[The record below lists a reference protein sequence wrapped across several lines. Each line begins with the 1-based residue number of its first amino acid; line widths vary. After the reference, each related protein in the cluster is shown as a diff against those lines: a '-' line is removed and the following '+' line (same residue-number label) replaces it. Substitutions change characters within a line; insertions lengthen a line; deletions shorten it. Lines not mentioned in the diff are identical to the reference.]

1 MTPWT
6 CRHFALPVG
15 GRPLVMGIVNTTPDS
30 FSDGG
35 KYAAE
40 DLAVAHA
47 EKLLAEGADILDI
60 GGESSRPG
68 ALPVSATDELARVLP
83 VVRKLAAKSCVVVS
97 VDTVKA
103 SVARACLDAGAAIV
117 NDISAATL
125 DPAMSET
132 VRELGAGLVIMHMRG
147 TPRTMQQNP
156 VYDDVVGEVKAYLA
170 ERLQFLE
177 EAGLDRSRIAVDP
190 GIGFGKTTPHNL
202 RLIRE
207 LGAFSGLG
215 CPVLL
220 GVSRKR
226 FIGEIT
232 GKPLEDRLFG
242 SLAVACHSAVMNT
255 AQILRV
261 HDVGPTVD
269 ALKMLAAVAGPV
281 E

>member
-1 MTPWT
+1 MRVWN
-6 CRHFALPVG
+6 CRDFSLPVG
-15 GRPLVMGIVNTTPDS
+15 GRPLVMGIVNVTPDS

-35 KYAAE
+35 QFNAA

-47 EKLLAEGADILDI
+47 ERLLAEGADILDI

-68 ALPVSATDELARVLP
+68 ALPVSAEDELARVRP
-83 VVRKLAAKSCVVVS
+83 VVRRLARPGVVIS
-97 VDTVKA
+97 VDTVKS
-103 SVARACLDAGAAIV
+103 SVARACLDAGAAII

-125 DPAMSET
+125 DPAMADT
-132 VRELGAGLVIMHMRG
+132 VREYGAGLVIMHMLG
-147 TPRTMQQNP
+147 TPRTMQLSP
-156 VYDDVVGEVKAYLA
+156 AYGDVVTEVKAYLA
-170 ERLQFLE
+170 DRLHHLE
-177 EAGLDRSRIAVDP
+177 EAGLDRSRLAIDP
-190 GIGFGKTTPHNL
+190 GIGFGKTAAHNL

-226 FIGEIT
+226 FIGDIT
-232 GKPLEDRLFG
+232 GKPPEERLYG
-242 SLAVACHSAVMNT
+242 SLAIACHAAVLNT

-269 ALKMLAAVAGPV
+269 ALKTLAAVAAPV

>member
-1 MTPWT
+1 MRVWN
-6 CRHFALPVG
+6 CRDFALPVG
-15 GRPLVMGIVNTTPDS
+15 GRPLVMGIVNATPDS

-35 KYAAE
+35 KFNSV

-47 EKLLAEGADILDI
+47 ERLLAEGADILDI

-68 ALPVSATDELARVLP
+68 AQPVSADEELARVLP
-83 VVRKLAAKSCVVVS
+83 VVRRLARPGVVIS
-97 VDTVKA
+97 VDTVKSA
-103 SVARACLDAGAAIV
+103 VARACLKAGAAIV

-125 DPAMSET
+125 DPAMADT
-132 VRELGAGLVIMHMRG
+132 VREFRAGLVIMHMLG
-147 TPRTMQQNP
+147 TPRTMQISP
-156 VYDDVVGEVKAYLA
+156 TYVDVVSEVKNYLSC
-170 ERLQFLE
+170 RLQHLE
-177 EAGLDRSRIAVDP
+177 EVGLDRSHLAVDP
-190 GIGFGKTTPHNL
+190 GIGFGKTAAHNL

-226 FIGEIT
+226 FIGDIT
-232 GKPLEDRLFG
+232 GKPPEERVYG
-242 SLAVACHSAVMNT
+242 SLAVACHAAVLNT

-269 ALKMLAAVAGPV
+269 ALKTLAAVAAPV